1 MSDTLIIG
9 GGVMGMM
16 MAWQL
21 AEAGQ
26 TVTLLER
33 GQCGREA
40 SWAGGGIVSPLYP
53 WRYSSA
59 ISSLSRWSEGEYPR
73 LAEALKDAT
82 GIDPEYRQK
91 GLIYLRVEDE
101 ALALDWART
110 QHKPLE
116 VIEREALYA
125 REPHLVSG
133 HQQALWMPTLGSI
146 RNPRLGQALRAR
158 LLAHPRIRVREDCE
172 VTQLVLA
179 TPSRVT
185 GVRLV
190 DETVS
195 ADIVVVCGGA
205 WSGRLLAAAGVLLP
219 VRPVKGQMMVFN
231 PVAAG
236 LCSVDV
242 PLLSRVVLCD
252 GRYVIPR
259 ADGRI
264 LIGSTLEHQDFDKS
278 TTAQAREFLHAS
290 AASILPALGELAP
303 EHHWAGLR
311 PGTPDGTPFI
321 GAVPGLDGLYV
332 NAGHYRNGLVL
343 APAATRLLSDI
354 LLGRESFMSAEAF
367 MPPGVA
373 APTALAG

>member
-1 MSDTLIIG
+1 
-9 GGVMGMM
+9 
-16 MAWQL
+16 
-21 AEAGQ
+21 
-26 TVTLLER
+26 
-33 GQCGREA
+33 
-40 SWAGGGIVSPLYP
+40 
-53 WRYSSA
+53 
-59 ISSLSRWSEGEYPR
+59 
-73 LAEALKDAT
+73 
-82 GIDPEYRQK
+82 
-91 GLIYLRVEDE
+91 LIYLRVEDE
-101 ALALDWART
+101 ALALDWAHT

-116 VIEREALYA
+116 VIGREALYA
-125 REPHLVSG
+125 REPHLAAG

-158 LLAHPRIRVREDCE
+158 LLAHPRIRVREECE

-195 ADIVVVCGGA
+195 ADNVVVCGGA

-236 LCSVDV
+236 LCSVDE

-278 TTAQAREFLHAS
+278 TTAQARESLHAS
-290 AASILPALGELAP
+290 AASILPALGELEP

-321 GAVPGLDGLYV
+321 GAVPGLHGLYV

-354 LLGRESFMSAEAF
+354 LLGRESFMSAQAF
-367 MPPGVA
+367 TPPGVEIA
-373 APTALAG
+373 TALAS

>member
-9 GGVMGMM
+9 GGVIGMM

-21 AEAGQ
+21 ADAGQ
-26 TVTLLER
+26 RVTLLER

-53 WRYSSA
+53 WRYSNA

-73 LAEALKDAT
+73 LAEALIEAT

-116 VIEREALYA
+116 VIGQEALYA
-125 REPHLVSG
+125 REPYLATG
-133 HQQALWMPTLGSI
+133 HHEALWMPTLGSI
-146 RNPRLGQALRAR
+146 RNPRLGQALRAC
-158 LLAHPRIRVREDCE
+158 LIQHPRVEVREGCD
-172 VTQLVLA
+172 VQRLMIGDDQ
-179 TPSRVT
+179 RVAGALT
-185 GVRLV
+185 AQGVIK
-190 DETVS
+190 
-195 ADIVVVCGGA
+195 AGQVVVCGGA
-205 WSGRLLAAAGVLLP
+205 WSGKLLAEAGVLLP

-236 LCSVDV
+236 LCRVED

-264 LIGSTLEHQDFDKS
+264 LIGSTLEHKDFDKS
-278 TTAQAREFLHAS
+278 TTAEARESLHAS
-290 AASILPALGELAP
+290 AASILPALSELAP

-321 GAVPGLDGLYV
+321 GAVPGLHGLYV

-354 LLGRESFMSAEAF
+354 LLGRESFMSADAF
-367 MPPGVA
+367 TPPGVERKA
-373 APTALAG
+373 ALAG